1 MRGGKMKKT
10 IISLAAFGVAVAAM
24 AAFATAPSAPEF
36 TLPSSVGKD
45 VSLAD
50 FKGKYVV
57 LEWWNYQCPYVVKHY
72 NSGNMQR
79 TQKELMDKGVVWL
92 TIVSS
97 KPGSQGYVT
106 SEQANEVMKT
116 NRGAPTFILHD
127 PSGVVGKKYDA
138 QTTPQMVLI
147 SPTGEMLY
155 NGAIDSIPSSRIA
168 DLEKAENY
176 LLRAFNEVSAGKPV
190 SMPKTKPYGCNV
202 KY

>member
-1 MRGGKMKKT
+1 MKKT
-10 IISLAAFGVAVAAM
+10 IVQIVAFGAAVAAM
-24 AAFATAPSAPEF
+24 AAITVPAAAPDF
-36 TLPSSVGKD
+36 TLPSSTGKE
-45 VSLAD
+45 VSLTD

-57 LEWWNYQCPYVVKHY
+57 LEWWNHQCPYVVKHY
-72 NSGNMQR
+72 NSGNMQA
-79 TQKELMDKGVVWL
+79 TQKALTEKGVVWL

-97 KPGSQGYVT
+97 KEGAQGYVT
-106 SEQANEVMKT
+106 PDQANEIMKEKK
-116 NRGAPTFILHD
+116 GVPTFILHD

-138 QTTPQMVLI
+138 KTTPQMVLI

-155 NGAIDSIPSSRIA
+155 DGAIDSIASSKIA

-176 LLRAFNEVSAGKPV
+176 LLRAYNEASAGKAV

>member
-1 MRGGKMKKT
+1 MKKT

-24 AAFATAPSAPEF
+24 AAFATTPGAAPDF
-36 TLPSSVGKD
+36 KLPSSVGKE
-45 VSLAD
+45 VALSD

-57 LEWWNYQCPYVVKHY
+57 LEWWNYQCPFVVKHY
-72 NSGNMQR
+72 SGNMQK

-97 KPGSQGYVT
+97 KPGSQGFVT
-106 SEQANEVMKT
+106 AEQANEIMKT

>member
-1 MRGGKMKKT
+1 
-10 IISLAAFGVAVAAM
+10 M
-24 AAFATAPSAPEF
+24 AAITVPAAAPDF
-36 TLPSSVGKD
+36 TLPSSTGKE
-45 VSLAD
+45 VSLTD

-57 LEWWNYQCPYVVKHY
+57 LEWWNHQCPYVVKHY
-72 NSGNMQR
+72 NSGNMQA
-79 TQKELMDKGVVWL
+79 TQKALTEKGVVWL

-97 KPGSQGYVT
+97 KEGAQGYVT
-106 SEQANEVMKT
+106 PDQANEIMKEKK
-116 NRGAPTFILHD
+116 GVPTFILHD

-138 QTTPQMVLI
+138 KTTPQMVLI

-155 NGAIDSIPSSRIA
+155 DGAIDSIASSKIA

-176 LLRAFNEVSAGKPV
+176 LLRAYNEASAGKAV